1 MKKKTEVKS
10 IKSIEKNPSQHM
22 LTWLIYTRDNTTW
35 RKAKKSQ
42 SSRDSLIP
50 NDEIKK
56 KLIKNTVNPY

>member
-1 MKKKTEVKS
+1 
-10 IKSIEKNPSQHM
+10 M
-22 LTWLIYTRDNTTW
+22 LTWLTYTKDNTTW

-50 NDEIKK
+50 NDEIKN